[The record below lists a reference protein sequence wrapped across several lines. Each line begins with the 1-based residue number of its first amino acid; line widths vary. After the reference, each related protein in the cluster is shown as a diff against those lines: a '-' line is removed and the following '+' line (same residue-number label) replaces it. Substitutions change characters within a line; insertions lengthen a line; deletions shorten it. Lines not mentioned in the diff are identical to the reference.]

1 MDGDQSVLKAKEA
14 VDAAFSLFR
23 EFFPHKEVKRV
34 LLEGLEYLEHDQFWK
49 IRIGF
54 DAGGV
59 KISEPSYSTMG
70 ILPGNT
76 TREPIRE
83 FRDFYLNAHDGS
95 LVRIN

>member
-14 VDAAFSLFR
+14 VDAAFSLFK
-23 EFFPHKEVKRV
+23 EFFSSKDVKRV
-34 LLEGLEYLEHDQFWK
+34 LLEGLEFLERDQRWK
-49 IRIGF
+49 VTIGF

-59 KISEPSYSTMG
+59 KISEPSYPTMG